1 MLVCSKKYL
10 FQRDTKGKLNIS
22 RRKTDQLI
30 VSYKVTDP
38 CCDLSVIFCGFISHL
53 IGHKTINIPE
63 IFSGVHGFT
72 GKTGSEDIIKPPIG
86 NLSQMF
92 ETTFDV
98 LDRILLEIFWLY
110 MQFLELKHNH
120 MVATRGPTMLSKVNT
135 PDMQCTLI
143 QVSLLCLQY
152 FSNFI
157 LLQRKQKLQ
166 TVCTMNKQIFRSSR

>member
-1 MLVCSKKYL
+1 MVKTG
-10 FQRDTKGKLNIS
+10 FFRDTKGKLKIS
-22 RRKTDQLI
+22 RRRTDQLI
-30 VSYKVTDP
+30 VSYQVTDP
-38 CCDLSVIFCGFISHL
+38 CRCLSIIFCSFISHL

-72 GKTGSEDIIKPPIG
+72 GKTVSEDIIKPPIG

-92 ETTFDV
+92 ETKLDA
-98 LDRILLEIFWLY
+98 LDRIVLENFCLY

-120 MVATRGPTMLSKVNT
+120 MVAIRCPTISSKVNT

-157 LLQRKQKLQ
+157 LLKRKQKLQ
-166 TVCTMNKQIFRSSR
+166 TVCAINKQIF